1 MYLHMELVL
10 SSIFN
15 LFTFKLAKVQNNLY
29 SIPSI
34 VYVATQV
41 VYQIVTGVV
50 VLKY

>member
-1 MYLHMELVL
+1 MYFHMELVL

-15 LFTFKLAKVQNNLY
+15 LFTFKLAKVQ
-29 SIPSI
+29 

-41 VYQIVTGVV
+41 VYQIVSGVV